1 MAASRNLSPRPAG
14 DDRRRKMLVA
24 SELKRSMVVKF
35 ADAPCRILEVAM
47 HAPSA
52 RGASLRVKA
61 RYRNLLTGQVLEKN
75 LRGEDA
81 VDEANFERRKGQY
94 LYPSGDAGVF
104 MDMESYEQYEVGGDL
119 FEMVKGYLLDG
130 TAVQLGLYEG
140 QVVMIEP
147 PQVVELLVVSTPPA
161 LKGATAAA
169 QPKDAVLETG
179 LVVQVPPYLE
189 SGVRIKVD
197 TRDGHFVS
205 RA

>member
-1 MAASRNLSPRPAG
+1 
-14 DDRRRKMLVA
+14 MLVA

-52 RGASLRVKA
+52 RGASLRVKV

-81 VDEANFERRKGQY
+81 VDAADFERRKGQY

-119 FEMVKGYLLDG
+119 FEMIKGYLLDG

-179 LVVQVPPYLE
+179 LVVQVHPYLE